1 MQSNTYKV
9 NYQNLIDGLYSL
21 KLDEDE
27 EKDKKKKVISRINI
41 GLLAKQTNVA
51 KRSIAS
57 SNTVDAF
64 YYQEICEI

>member
-41 GLLAKQTNVA
+41 GLLENKLM
-51 KRSIAS
+51 
-57 SNTVDAF
+57 
-64 YYQEICEI
+64 